1 MKTQLQKMK
10 MLTVLL
16 AVAGMLF
23 SGSAFAAI
31 AISGS
36 LAVTATGANTAN
48 TIANHPLGV
57 LVTALRYS
65 GTPAVVVGSYPTYTN
80 AAGNYAFSGLPISG
94 SDYYVVRASAALYYG
109 APYNNGGDTHIT
121 ANTAGANLT
130 LVFNKFAFNGGS
142 GSFPLWE
149 QFLSSATID
158 GANLVDGDQIGV
170 WDASSSQYVG
180 LMIITGGLVTSNVFD
195 QTNNLV
201 SYSKLSG
208 AGNPAGYTSGAAS
221 AYRLWLLGAGAYSG
235 AVSAVRSNIDGVCW
249 MTNFF
254 PTTGLY
260 AHSVTSLDF
269 TTGAPFSVTIH
280 VETAAHTDI
289 SGVTVKISKNNAI
302 LYTDVTN
309 GSGNYLTLAT
319 ITPGTYSITAT
330 ITGYTSATTSA
341 TYAGAGTTTTLTLA
355 PTGGISGHVVLA
367 GTGDGIANV
376 NVTAGTGSALT
387 DMYGGYIISGLSAD
401 TYTVNASKDGYT
413 TGITSAVVLDGVT
426 STNVNITLNLGGHYS
441 DVLGD
446 PDKTWTI
453 YLAQARI
460 NGIDLAPGDEIAIYD
475 NVTGLKAGRYVLT
488 SGLTPGT
495 ALSHDLIAFRDVAV
509 SLPGPWGFTVDHAYT
524 FKCWSKNAG
533 KEYFLDTFTI
543 DASSSWTD
551 KTKCPGL
558 LNPTYYSVV
567 TLNFTNV
574 DPSNYSQS
582 IYLKQGINWVSSFIA
597 HNTADMVSIFPAGSS
612 WWAGAVLTGGD
623 NIVSN
628 LQSIKNT
635 AGNFVWVNNVSGPV
649 IGNAIGNWVNTEG
662 YVFTMNYSKTLT
674 ITGTRIDPA
683 TVIDLNNIA
692 KPAAF
697 FLVGNLLTNPINAAT
712 AFSEL
717 LSGGA
722 LNPTYTQYIKNSA
735 GRMFWNIGGV
745 LVNNI
750 GNIVPGE
757 AYQFLVTAGAHPNFR
772 LHSTKSGALVT
783 EDYNATHFQVSGN
796 AADNVFTVYVKTSDF
811 AAGDEIAA
819 FDGTTLVG
827 ATKLISTSGTFDNP
841 IPAFMTLS
849 TGEGYKVGNPITL
862 KAWSASENKEYD
874 VTYTLDNTDGAY
886 YNTVYPNGD
895 GKFCIATVT
904 KGALGIND
912 ASPVVAN
919 VYPNPAHEYLKVVAD
934 RTIDNIYLM
943 NIVGQKVAGK
953 SVNGTSTQLNLSGI
967 TSGVYFLRIEC
978 NGQVSTQKVLIQ

>member
-260 AHSVTSLDF
+260 AHSVTSLQFYTGTLRKLSGKVKDAF
-269 TTGAPFSVTIH
+269 TTLNINGATVTCGGYSFISAGTGDYDLGTNFVDGTSYSVT
-280 VETAAHTDI
+280 A
-289 SGVTVKISKNNAI
+289 S
-302 LYTDVTN
+302 L
-309 GSGNYLTLAT
+309 
-319 ITPGTYSITAT
+319 
-330 ITGYTSATTSA
+330 TGYTSGTESGTISGNTTKNIL
-341 TYAGAGTTTTLTLA
+341 LT
-355 PTGGISGHVVLA
+355 PKGGISGHVVLA
-367 GTGDGIANV
+367 GSGDGVAGV
-376 NVTAGTGSALT
+376 TVTATYDAYTSSAVT
-387 DMYGGYIISGLSAD
+387 DVYGGYAISGISNYTYTLSA
-401 TYTVNASKDGYT
+401 TKPHYT
-413 TGITSAVVLDGVT
+413 TGNSSAVVANGTITTGVDLT
-426 STNVNITLNLGGHYS
+426 ISYS
-441 DVLGD
+441 ESLWADVTGD

-453 YLAQARI
+453 YLAQAKL
-460 NGIDLAPGDEIAIYD
+460 NGVDLAPNDEIAVFD
-475 NVTGLKAGRYVLT
+475 NSFGKIAGRYTLTGVLT
-488 SGLTPGT
+488 SGA
-495 ALSHDLIAFRDVAV
+495 ALSHDMIAFEDIGL
-509 SLPGPWGFTVDHAYT
+509 SGQGYTVNSPYT
-524 FKCWSKNAG
+524 FKCYQRS
-533 KEYFLDTFTI
+533 TSTI
-543 DASSSWTD
+543 YYLESFSIDPARSSWTD
-551 KTKCPGL
+551 ADHAPSAS
-558 LNPTYYSVV
+558 NPTKYTTVA
-567 TLNFTNV
+567 LNFTNV

-612 WWAGAVLTGGD
+612 WWAGAAHTGGD
-623 NIVSN
+623 NIDSY

>member
-31 AISGS
+31 SISGS
-36 LAVTATGANTAN
+36 LTVTSTGANTAN
-48 TIANHPLGV
+48 TIANPPLGV

-94 SDYYVVRASAALYYG
+94 SDYYVVRASAPLYYG
-109 APYNNGGDTHIT
+109 APYNNGVDTHIT

-170 WDASSSQYVG
+170 WDASSSRYVG
-180 LMIITGGLVTSNVFD
+180 LMIITRGLVTSNVFD

-208 AGNPAGYTSGAAS
+208 AGNPAGYASGATS
-221 AYRLWLLGAGAYSG
+221 AYRLWPLGAGAYSG
-235 AVSAVRSNIDGVCW
+235 ANVTAVRSNIDGVCW
-249 MTNFF
+249 MTNLF
-254 PTTGLY
+254 PATGLY
-260 AHSVTSLDF
+260 AHSVTSLQFYTGTLRKLSGKVKDAF
-269 TTGAPFSVTIH
+269 TTLNINGATVTCGGYSF
-280 VETAAHTDI
+280 I
-289 SGVTVKISKNNAI
+289 SAGTGDYD
-302 LYTDVTN
+302 LGTN
-309 GSGNYLTLAT
+309 FVD
-319 ITPGTYSITAT
+319 GTSYSATAT
-330 ITGYTSATTSA
+330 KTGYTSGTESGTIVGNTTKNIL
-341 TYAGAGTTTTLTLA
+341 LT

-367 GTGDGIANV
+367 GSGDGVAGV
-376 NVTAGTGSALT
+376 TVTATYGAYSSSAVT
-387 DMYGGYIISGLSAD
+387 DVYGGYAISGISNYTYTLSA
-401 TYTVNASKDGYT
+401 TKTHYT
-413 TGITSAVVLDGVT
+413 TGNSSAVVANGTITTGVDLT
-426 STNVNITLNLGGHYS
+426 ISYS
-441 DVLGD
+441 ESLWADVTGD

-453 YLAQARI
+453 YLAQAKL
-460 NGIDLAPGDEIAIYD
+460 NGVDLAPNDEIAVFD
-475 NVTGLKAGRYVLT
+475 NSSGKIAGRYTLTGVLT
-488 SGLTPGT
+488 SGA
-495 ALSHDLIAFRDVAV
+495 ALSHDMIAFEDIGL
-509 SLPGPWGFTVDHAYT
+509 SGQGYTVNSPYT
-524 FKCWSKNAG
+524 FKCYQRS
-533 KEYFLDTFTI
+533 TSTI
-543 DASSSWTD
+543 YYLESFSIDPARSSWTD
-551 KTKCPGL
+551 ADHAPSAS
-558 LNPTYYSVV
+558 NPTKYTTVA
-567 TLNFTNV
+567 LNFTNL

-582 IYLKQGINWVSSFIA
+582 IYLKQGISWVSSYIV
-597 HNTADMVSIFPAGSS
+597 HNTTAVSNIIPATMTSGQNGS
-612 WWAGAVLTGGD
+612 GAANTG
-623 NIVSN
+623 SN
-628 LQSIKNT
+628 LQYVKNN
-635 AGNFVWVNNVSGPV
+635 AGDYFRVLSYPPGIWTND
-649 IGNAIGNWVNTEG
+649 IGNWVNTEG
-662 YVFTMNYSKTLT
+662 YVFVMNTAATLT
-674 ITGTRIDPA
+674 ITGTRVDPA
-683 TVIDLNNIA
+683 TVIDLNNSA
-692 KPAAF
+692 NPAAGF

-717 LSGGA
+717 LSGGILTPA
-722 LNPTYTQYIKNSA
+722 YTQYIKNSA
-735 GRMFWNIGGV
+735 GRMFWNISGA

-772 LHSTKSGALVT
+772 LHSTKSGALIT
-783 EDYNATHFQVSGN
+783 EDYNATHFLVSGN

-819 FDGTTLVG
+819 FDGNTLVG

-919 VYPNPAHEYLKVVAD
+919 VFPNPAHEYLKVVAD

-943 NIVGQKVAGK
+943 NIVGQKVAEK

-978 NGQVSTQKVLIQ
+978 NGQVSTQKVLIN